1 MHITLQHLLEFTGF
15 GLEEAAVEV
24 CFSPEEFSQVGGGG
38 GTVLEVEGG
47 YFLFEGPEGLVVSF
61 AA

>member
-1 MHITLQHLLEFTGF
+1 MQHLLEFTGF
-15 GLEEAAVEV
+15 GLEEVAVKV
-24 CFSPEEFSQVGGGG
+24 GFSPEEFSQVGGRG

-47 YFLFEGPEGLVVSF
+47 YFLFEGPEGLVIPF